1 MTPLDLSIRGLGVVG
16 GFGCGTAALETAL
29 AGTLPTPG
37 QVAFHNDGREVVL
50 PAFRADTA
58 RLEDFLPK
66 RALRRIDHYSRLAL
80 LGASLALADAGR
92 EGLEPERI
100 GVVVASGYGA
110 TRTTFAFLDSVIDDG
125 DQCASPTHFSN
136 SVHNAAAAHISILLG
151 ITGPSLTVSQFEM
164 SVPSALLSA
173 ARWLEEGR
181 VDAVLF
187 GGVDEYCDVLGYC
200 WEHFFGSG
208 DGGPIRPLEL
218 HRQSAILAE
227 GAAFF
232 VLTRNEGAPSRYG
245 TVNGICFGRQN
256 GRPLPIPADALL
268 LLGVDGHR
276 RCGGLYPRQI
286 PEEAA
291 VVSYS
296 PLYGSLPVGP
306 AFDMAIAAL
315 IRAGGTIYPAPGE
328 EAGTWGNCPGRVIR
342 RPGAIGSR
350 PVACLK
356 CSGSGEVGI
365 ITLGPST

>member
-1 MTPLDLSIRGLGVVG
+1 MIAKPMAIRGLGVVG
-16 GFGCGTAALETAL
+16 GFGCGQQDLEAALR
-29 AGTLPTPG
+29 GKLPQPG
-37 QVAFHNDGREVVL
+37 QVAFDNDGRRVEL
-50 PAFRADTA
+50 PAFLADTG
-58 RLEDFLPK
+58 RIEEFLPK

-92 EGLEPERI
+92 EGIDPERL
-100 GVVVASGYGA
+100 GVVIASGYGA

-173 ARWLEEGR
+173 ARWLDEGR

-187 GGVDEYCDVLGYC
+187 GGIDEYCDVLGYC
-200 WEHFFGSG
+200 WEHFFGRG

-218 HRQSAILAE
+218 QRQSAILAE

-232 VLTRNEGAPSRYG
+232 LLTREEGKPSRYG
-245 TVNGICFGRQN
+245 SVTGVSIGRQD
-256 GRPLPIPADALL
+256 GHELPVADDALL

-276 RCGGLYPRQI
+276 RCGSLYPRQI
-286 PEEAA
+286 PPAA
-291 VVSYS
+291 DVVSYS

-306 AFDMAIAAL
+306 AFDLAIAAM
-315 IRAGGTIYPAPGE
+315 IRAGGEIFPAPVGDD
-328 EAGTWGNCPGRVIR
+328 AACPGKVVRQVAPIGQ
-342 RPGAIGSR
+342 RPI
-350 PVACLK
+350 ACLK
-356 CSGSGEVGI
+356 CSGAGEVGI
-365 ITLGPST
+365 ITLGS

>member
-1 MTPLDLSIRGLGVVG
+1 MNPMALSIRGLGVVG
-16 GFGCGTAALETAL
+16 GFGCGSAALQSAL
-29 AGTLPTPG
+29 EGKLPRPG
-37 QVAFHNDGREVVL
+37 QVSFDNDGREVVL
-50 PAFRADTA
+50 PAFLADTA
-58 RLEDFLPK
+58 RLEEFLPK

-100 GVVVASGYGA
+100 GVVIASGYGA
-110 TRTTFAFLDSVIDDG
+110 TRTTFAFLDTVIDDG
-125 DQCASPTHFSN
+125 DLCASPTHFSN
-136 SVHNAAAAHISILLG
+136 SVHNAAAAHVSILLG

-187 GGVDEYCDVLGYC
+187 GGIDEYCDVLGYC
-200 WEHFFGSG
+200 WEHFFGRG

-218 HRQSAILAE
+218 QRQSAILAE

-232 VLTRNEGAPSRYG
+232 VLTREDGVPSRYG
-245 TVNGICFGRQN
+245 TLKGVRIGRQN
-256 GRPLPIPADALL
+256 GQPLPVPDDALL

-276 RCGGLYPRQI
+276 RCGGLYPRQV
-286 PEEAA
+286 PEAA
-291 VVSYS
+291 EVACYS

-315 IRAGGTIYPAPGE
+315 IRAGGTIFPAPVGE
-328 EAGTWGNCPGRVIR
+328 EEGEGKQCPGTVVR

-356 CSGSGEVGI
+356 CSGDGEVGI
-365 ITLGPST
+365 ITLGP